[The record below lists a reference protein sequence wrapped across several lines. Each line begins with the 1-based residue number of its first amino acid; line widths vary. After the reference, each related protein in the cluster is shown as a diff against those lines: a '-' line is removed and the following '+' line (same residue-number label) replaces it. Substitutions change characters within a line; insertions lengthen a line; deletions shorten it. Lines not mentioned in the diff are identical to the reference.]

1 MNPGAQTRLDNIL
14 KKSPEE
20 LNTEEIAFLR
30 ARRDY
35 LKTSQVEE
43 YDSIL
48 NPKETKPLETE
59 TVKTHGK
66 NNTK

>member
-1 MNPGAQTRLDNIL
+1 MNQEAKERLDNIL

-20 LNTEEIAFLR
+20 LGTEEIAFLR

-43 YDSIL
+43 YSSVL
-48 NPKETKPLETE
+48 KNQTSKTE
-59 TVKTHGK
+59 TVKKHG
-66 NNTK
+66 NTKQTN